1 MHPIT
6 QAIEK
11 LTTICASYGFV
22 QYTGP
27 EIETEWHNFDALRV
41 AKDHPARDTQ
51 DTFWLGKEY
60 GAHVAGKEELGIQ
73 RLVPRTHTSGAQ
85 IRRMLEGAYDTSQKP
100 PFKIIS
106 AGKVFRNEATDA
118 THEAEFY
125 QLEGLSIGKNI
136 SIADLKNT
144 ITDMYKELF
153 GSDIQIRFRES
164 FFPFV
169 EPGLEVDIF
178 WKDRWLEVA
187 GGGMVHPEV
196 LAHGFGS
203 YMTPQEIA
211 ELRGFAFGM
220 GIDRLV
226 MLKYG
231 VDDIR
236 DMYAGDLRF
245 SRWF

>member
-6 QAIEK
+6 QAIEQ
-11 LTTICASYGFV
+11 LTDICARYGFV

-27 EIETEWHNFDALRV
+27 EVETEWHNFDALRV
-41 AKDHPARDTQ
+41 GKDHTSRDSQ

-60 GAHVAGKEELGIQ
+60 GALIPEKKEVGVQ
-73 RLVPRTHTSGAQ
+73 RVLPRTHTSGAQ
-85 IRRMLEGAYDTSQKP
+85 IRRMMSGVYDALNKP
-100 PFKIIS
+100 PFKVIS

-118 THEAEFY
+118 THEAEFH
-125 QLEGLSIGKNI
+125 QLEGLSVGKDV

-144 ITDMYKELF
+144 ITDIYQEFF
-153 GSDIQIRFRES
+153 GSDIKVRFRES

-169 EPGLEVDIF
+169 EPGLEIDIF

-187 GGGMVHPEV
+187 GGGLVHREV
-196 LAHGFGS
+196 LEHGFGS
-203 YMTPQEIA
+203 HMSKEEIDG
-211 ELRGFAFGM
+211 LSGFAFGM
-220 GIDRLV
+220 GLERLV

-231 VDDIR
+231 IDDIR
-236 DMYAGDLRF
+236 DMYTGDMRF

>member
-6 QAIEK
+6 QAIEQ
-11 LTTICASYGFV
+11 LTDICAKYGFV
-22 QYTGP
+22 QYSGP

-41 AKDHPARDTQ
+41 AADHPARDAQ
-51 DTFWLGKEY
+51 DTFWLSDAYAEEVMGVGKQ
-60 GAHVAGKEELGIQ
+60 KML
-73 RLVPRTHTSGAQ
+73 PRTHTSGAQ
-85 IRRMLEGAYDTSQKP
+85 IRKMMEGKP

-125 QLEGLSIGKNI
+125 QLEGLCVGKHI

-144 ITDMYKELF
+144 ITDIYKEFF
-153 GSDIQIRFRES
+153 GPDIQVRFRES

-169 EPGLEVDIF
+169 KPGMEIDIF
-178 WKDRWLEVA
+178 WKDRWLEVC

-196 LAHGFGS
+196 LENGFS
-203 YMTPQEIA
+203 SHMSKEEIA
-211 ELRGFAFGM
+211 ELSGFAFGM

-231 VDDIR
+231 IDDIR
-236 DMYAGDLRF
+236 DMYSGDLRF

>member
-6 QAIEK
+6 KAIEQ
-11 LTTICASYGFV
+11 LTNICATYGFV

-41 AKDHPARDTQ
+41 AKDHPARDAQ
-51 DTFWLGKEY
+51 DTFWLGREY
-60 GAHVAGKEELGIQ
+60 GAQVTGKEELGIQ

-85 IRRMLEGAYDTSQKP
+85 IRRMFEGARDISQKP

-144 ITDMYKELF
+144 ITDMYKEFF

-203 YMTPQEIA
+203 YMNPQEIA